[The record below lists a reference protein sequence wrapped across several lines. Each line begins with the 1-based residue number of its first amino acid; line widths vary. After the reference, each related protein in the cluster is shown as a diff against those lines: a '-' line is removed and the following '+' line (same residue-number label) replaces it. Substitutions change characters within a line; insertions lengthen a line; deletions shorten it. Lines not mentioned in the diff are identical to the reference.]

1 MDAVL
6 SFEICHLS
14 SPPIERPNVR
24 CARKYIHIKQ
34 ASKDMIE
41 GKYNEVWKKVAYKCL
56 GSRENNYNI
65 NV

>member
-1 MDAVL
+1 ML

-41 GKYNEVWKKVAYKCL
+41 GKYNEVWYVWEKSAYKCL
-56 GSRENNYNI
+56 GSRLNNYNI